1 MTDAARAA
9 TSALDRLVSLPP
21 EGDEPVWTQTE
32 ANGMKP
38 VLALALLGF
47 LAAALFGFGQ
57 LLGAWDMPASA
68 EPATAPA
75 KEPTVPLEQRE
86 RKRSQKPEGRRHAE
100 SDRNPGRKGL
110 PASVV
115 RRLNTLC
122 RRARVDALA
131 IAAQSRPTN
140 KKRMRRLFEQLGELN
155 AAYNGAALE
164 AFDRYADD
172 PRARALARLFAR
184 DERLLD
190 ELLAGIAALET
201 PAGRARFERRLEELR
216 RVGNREAQALAALGA
231 HACDTTFMR

>member
-47 LAAALFGFGQ
+47 LAPALFGFGQ

-100 SDRNPGRKGL
+100 SDRSPGRKGL

-122 RRARVDALA
+122 RRARGDALA
-131 IAAQSRPTN
+131 IAAQARPTN

-155 AAYNGAALE
+155 KAYNSAALE
-164 AFDRYADD
+164 AFGRYADH
-172 PRARALARLFAR
+172 PRARALAHLFAR
-184 DERLLD
+184 DEWLLD
-190 ELLAGIAALET
+190 DLLAGIAALET